1 MTGEGALAAMTDAAS
16 EPNPREADIRLTL
29 ERVLAS
35 PTFNKSAQLS
45 SFLRYVVEEALA
57 GRGSSI
63 KAYSIGVDALGR
75 DAGFDPQSDA
85 IVRVEAARLRRAL
98 DTYFAG
104 GGRDDPILIELP
116 TGRYM
121 PSFQC
126 NAPRRRVGRRLT
138 ELRERS
144 WRSLQANYRL
154 ILLIAVVAAMVS
166 LAIDVTWMLLGEKA
180 WPALQHSGQNP
191 PASTGALPH

>member
-1 MTGEGALAAMTDAAS
+1 MTNAAPEQPT
-16 EPNPREADIRLTL
+16 PREADIRLTL
-29 ERVLAS
+29 ERILAS
-35 PTFNKSAQLS
+35 PTFSRSAQLS

-57 GRGSSI
+57 GRGGSI

-98 DTYFAG
+98 DAYFTG
-104 GGRDDPILIELP
+104 EGRNDPILIELP

-121 PSFQC
+121 PVFQC
-126 NAPRRRVGRRLT
+126 NVARRRVGRRIS
-138 ELRERS
+138 ELKERY
-144 WRSLQANYRL
+144 WLALQANYRL

-166 LAIDVTWMLLGEKA
+166 LAIDLTWMLLGEKA
-180 WPALQHSGQNP
+180 WPLLQHARESRP
-191 PASTGALPH
+191 PVSTGAVPR